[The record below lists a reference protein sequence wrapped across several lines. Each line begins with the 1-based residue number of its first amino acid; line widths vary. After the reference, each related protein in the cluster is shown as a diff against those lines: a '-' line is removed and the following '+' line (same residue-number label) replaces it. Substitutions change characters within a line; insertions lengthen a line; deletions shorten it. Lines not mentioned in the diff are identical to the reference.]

1 MPVAFERRN
10 RQQSFREA
18 AEERESAKKGFIM
31 DERKSLILEERK
43 GDMVAGHGFT
53 RRTFIKGSAAI
64 GAMAA
69 ISGTTLGVLSSC
81 STSAGDGAVTFENI
95 TEGVERRLKPNA
107 ISFTEA
113 RTFKMVVPIGGSKEE
128 IQEKIDGG
136 SIAWEL
142 VREAG
147 QQDVELFPHQWLG
160 GPLGQWKT
168 VATKIQPETDF
179 FSGVSTTVEEVDGVT
194 SVVLV
199 FSNNLLFG
207 YDGIDNR
214 DRKLVRDS
222 ILDWT
227 GVYTLKCIDGENEIA
242 SVEVPVRPYDSY
254 ATFAEIAEELPG
266 LVQEA
271 NENGLYAELQTIGQS
286 ADGRD
291 IYAVII
297 AKEQSDVEN
306 YRSLSDR
313 MKSEPAKVQEEVNTG
328 SLSYKVPIMYS
339 NIHSDET
346 PGSDG
351 VMEFLR
357 LLAANQPIEY
367 NYIGALTK
375 EGVDTL
381 SAEMNRDSTDWSL
394 LVADQVSGVGYIR
407 GEGVKNP
414 TYPGAEE
421 AEFSLDPFDLY
432 HMTVD
437 MAEDEFGRYYE
448 VEKRTFDPAQ
458 ILDQVFFLLV
468 PVENPDGRTYNTRT
482 NGNGFDLN
490 RDNTYQTQPE
500 TQAMT
505 KFIASWNPISLHE
518 IHGFYTQYQVEPC
531 TPPHDPNNEYD
542 LFIDTAVSQ
551 GEAFISASI
560 ANNVSIN
567 SAQMPMRDY
576 LKILEDGST
585 NWVSPFDD
593 MTSSYTPQYAML
605 HGANAFTIEVPF
617 GSQDSVEAVL
627 FGFVG
632 NADFISRPENKD
644 RMFVNQ
650 LERYRRGIENI
661 DADTLRPYYVSQADE
676 QGGNASTFR
685 PRREENGNF
694 FPEYYVIPIDGESQR
709 NRAAA
714 ADIVEYLLRND
725 VAVKSLTQDVSLEA
739 NEYRDSLSFKAGSIV
754 VDMHQ
759 AKRNMAHAALYSNL
773 TIDGWTGLYSEPVT
787 NFPDFHDFDAVSVNT
802 PGAFAEDM
810 LVDVDAS
817 PEVASSV
824 SGEGSA
830 AIIAN
835 TTVQAILA
843 VNALLDAGTPVG
855 LILEGEYAGDY
866 VVSSDSLADVA
877 DRFVIE
883 VTKTDAV
890 PPAKI
895 IKSGVKVYVPGALP
909 EYDSDETG
917 REYGVKNYRNLLNT
931 ALAWDRFA
939 LEKQMG
945 FALAA
950 SADEADIIVGNGAL
964 SEDEAAKVA
973 QGKPYVGYGSVAV
986 SSIRDAGLEV
996 DCSLD
1001 DGDKPTKSGDFDAL
1015 ANVKFESDSIVT
1027 VAYAKRGDSRFYGHG
1042 GAMMTKAPDAA
1053 ARLLSITNNP
1063 FVEGFMTA
1071 DHVEKYKGS
1080 LQAIDCTFEG
1090 WNAVLFANSLT
1101 NKAYQLHEY
1110 RYLAAA
1116 IYSRILEGDFA
1127 L

>member
-1 MPVAFERRN
+1 
-10 RQQSFREA
+10 
-18 AEERESAKKGFIM
+18 M
-31 DERKSLILEERK
+31 DERKDFISKENREEAVGAR
-43 GDMVAGHGFT
+43 GFT

-69 ISGTTLGVLSSC
+69 MAGTTLGVLNAC
-81 STSAGDGAVTFENI
+81 SADVGDGAVTFENI

-107 ISFTEA
+107 ISLTES
-113 RTFKMVVPIGGSKEE
+113 RTFKMVVPVGGSKDEV
-128 IQEKIDGG
+128 QEKIDGG
-136 SIAWEL
+136 SITWEL

-147 QQDVELFPHQWLG
+147 QQDMELFPHQWLG
-160 GPLGQWKT
+160 GPLAEWKT
-168 VATKIQPETDF
+168 VATEIQAETDF
-179 FSGVSTTVEEVDGVT
+179 FSEITTTAEDVNGVT
-194 SVVLV
+194 SIVLLV
-199 FSNNLLFG
+199 SNNMLFG

-227 GVYTLKCIDGENEIA
+227 GIYTLKCIDDGNEIA
-242 SVEVPVRPYDSY
+242 SVDVPVRPYDSY
-254 ATFAEIAEELPG
+254 ATFAEIADELPG
-266 LVQEA
+266 LVQKA

-297 AKEQSDVEN
+297 AKEQSDVDD
-306 YRSLSDR
+306 YRSLSER
-313 MKSEPAKVQEEVNTG
+313 MESEPAKVQEEINAG

-357 LLAANQPIEY
+357 LLAENQPVEY
-367 NYIGALTK
+367 NYIGALTE
-375 EGVDTL
+375 EGMNTL
-381 SAEMNRDSTDWSL
+381 SAEMDRDSTDWPL
-394 LVADQVSGVGYIR
+394 LIADQVSGVGYIR

-414 TYPGAEE
+414 TYPGAEN
-421 AEFSLDPFDLY
+421 AEFSLDPFNLY

-437 MAEDEFGRYYE
+437 MMEDEFGRYYE
-448 VEKRTFDPAQ
+448 VEKRTFDPSQ

-505 KFIASWNPISLHE
+505 KFIASWNPLSLHE

-542 LFIDTAVSQ
+542 LFIDTAVDQ

-567 SAQMPMRDY
+567 SAQMPLRDY
-576 LKILEDGST
+576 LKTLEDGST

-605 HGANAFTIEVPF
+605 HGTNAFTIEVPF
-617 GSQDSVEAVL
+617 GSQDAVEAVL
-627 FGFVG
+627 FGFIG
-632 NADFISRPENKD
+632 NADFISQPENKD
-644 RMFVNQ
+644 RMFINQ

-661 DADTLRPYYVSQADE
+661 DAEELRPYYVSQADE

-694 FPEYYVIPIDGESQR
+694 FPEYYVIPIDSESQR
-709 NRAAA
+709 NRAAV

-725 VAVKSLTQDVSLEA
+725 VRVKSLTRDVSLDA

-773 TIDGWTGLYSEPVT
+773 TIDDWTGLYSEPVT
-787 NFPDFHDFDAVSVNT
+787 NFPDFHDFAAVSVNT
-802 PGAFAEDM
+802 PGAFTEDM
-810 LVDVDAS
+810 LADVDAA
-817 PEVASSV
+817 PEVISSV
-824 SGEGSA
+824 SGEGA
-830 AIIAN
+830 VAIIAN

-843 VNALLDAGTPVG
+843 VNSLLDAGTSVG
-855 LILEGEYAGDY
+855 MVVEGEHAGDY
-866 VVSSDSLADVA
+866 VVASDLLADAA

-890 PPAKI
+890 PLAKT
-895 IKSGVKVYVPGALP
+895 IKAGMKIYVPGALP
-909 EYDSDETG
+909 EYQSDEAG
-917 REYGVKNYRNLLNT
+917 KEYGVKNYSNLLNT
-931 ALAWDRFA
+931 SLAWDRFA

-945 FALAA
+945 FTLVA
-950 SADEADIIVGNGAL
+950 SADEADVIVGNGAL
-964 SEDEAAKVA
+964 TEEEAAKVA
-973 QGKPYVGYGSVAV
+973 QGKPYVGYGAVAV
-986 SSIRDAGLEV
+986 SSIGNAGLEV

-1015 ANVKFESDSIVT
+1015 ATVKFENDSIVT
-1027 VAYAKRGDSRFYGHG
+1027 AAYSRRGDSLFYGHG
-1042 GAMMTKAPDAA
+1042 GAMMTKVPDAA
-1053 ARLLSITNNP
+1053 TRLLSIADEP

-1071 DHVEKYKGS
+1071 DHVKKYKGS
-1080 LQAIDCTFEG
+1080 LQAVDCTFEG
-1090 WNAVLFANSLT
+1090 WNVVLFANSLT
-1101 NKAYQLHEY
+1101 NKAYQIHEY

-1116 IYSRILEGDFA
+1116 IYSRLFEGDFS